1 MKIVIAGAGDVG
13 FHLSRMLSIEDH
25 DIVLIDIAK
34 EKLTYA
40 ENHLDIMVYKGN
52 ATSPENLENAGIR
65 ECDLLIAVTSSQ
77 SVNINVA
84 IIGKQLGAKKTVAR
98 VSYMEYVSENSP
110 VDFKSLGIDYMI
122 SPGELAAIEIE
133 KLIEQPAFTESFDF
147 DKGELSLVGLNLT
160 ETAPLIDRSIQSLAQ
175 LNGELHF
182 MPVAIQRNNDI
193 VIPRGGDF
201 FRLGDHVYF
210 VTQPEGIA
218 QIMQFCDKSATYINN
233 VMILGG
239 SRIGFKTARNLC
251 NELNIKLVERDANKA
266 TDLAEDLNNVLVIH
280 GDGTNVELLE
290 EEGIEEMDAFIAV
303 TGNSETNIMSCLLA
317 KAKGVTKTI
326 ALVENMDYIH
336 LSQTIGIDTLINKKL
351 IAAGDI
357 FRHIRKGNI
366 ISVRNLYDSDA
377 EILEFEVVPNS
388 KITKKPIKDLNFP
401 KTALIGGLV
410 RDGKGYI
417 TLGNTQ
423 IFPGDHV
430 VVFARPESI
439 KKVES
444 FF

>member
-13 FHLSRMLSIEDH
+13 FHLARMLSIESH
-25 DIVLIDIAK
+25 DIVLMDVNK

-52 ATSPENLENAGIR
+52 ATSPQNLVNADIAN
-65 ECDLLIAVTSSQ
+65 CDLLIAVTSSQ
-77 SVNINVA
+77 SININVA
-84 IIGKQLGAKKTVAR
+84 IIGKQLGAKKTIAR

-110 VDFKSLGIDYMI
+110 VDFKSMGIDYMI

-133 KLIEQPAFTESFDF
+133 KLIDKSAFTESFDF
-147 DKGELSLVGLNLT
+147 DKGELSLVGLNLSEDAFIVDKT
-160 ETAPLIDRSIQSLAQ
+160 IQSLSEITD
-175 LNGELHF
+175 ELHF
-182 MPVAIQRNNDI
+182 MPVAIQRESEI
-193 VIPRGGDF
+193 IIPRGNDY
-201 FRLGDHVYF
+201 FRAGDHLYF
-210 VTQPEGIA
+210 VTQPEGVE
-218 QIMQFCDKSATYINN
+218 QVMQFCRKSQIEINN
-233 VMILGG
+233 IMILGG

-251 NELNIKLVERDANKA
+251 NELNIKLIEQNATKA
-266 TDLAEDLNNVLVIH
+266 SELADDLNNVLVIH

-290 EEGIEEMDAFIAV
+290 EESIEEIDAFIAV

-317 KAKGVTKTI
+317 KAKGVSKTI

-366 ISVRNLYDSDA
+366 ISVRNLYDMDA
-377 EILEFEVVPNS
+377 EILEFEVTTGT
-388 KITKKPIKDLNFP
+388 KITKKPIKNLNFP
-401 KTALIGGLV
+401 TSAIIGGLV

-423 IFPGDHV
+423 IYAGDHV
-430 VVFARPESI
+430 VVFARPEAI

>member
-13 FHLSRMLSIEDH
+13 FHLARMLSIEFH
-25 DIVLIDIAK
+25 DIILMDVDK
-34 EKLTYA
+34 EKLAYA

-52 ATSPENLENAGIR
+52 ATSPKHLVNAGM
-65 ECDLLIAVTSSQ
+65 EDCDLLIAVTSSQ

-98 VSYMEYVSENSP
+98 VSYMEYVSDNSP

-122 SPGELAAIEIE
+122 SPGELAATEIE
-133 KLIEQPAFTESFDF
+133 KLIDKSAFTESFDF
-147 DKGELSLVGLNLT
+147 DEGELSLVGLNLNGQ
-160 ETAPLIDRSIQSLAQ
+160 APLIDRSIQSLSEINSE
-175 LNGELHF
+175 LNF
-182 MPVAIQRNNDI
+182 MPVAIQRQSDI
-193 VIPRGGDF
+193 IIPRGRDY
-201 FRLGDHVYF
+201 FRSGDHIYF
-210 VTQPEGIA
+210 VTKPEGIE
-218 QIMQFCDKSATYINN
+218 QIMQLCGKSVIEINSI
-233 VMILGG
+233 MILGG

-251 NELNIKLVERDANKA
+251 NELNIKLVEQNAAKA
-266 TDLAEDLNNVLVIH
+266 AELADDLNNVLVIH

-290 EEGIEEMDAFIAV
+290 EESINEMDAFIAV

-317 KAKGVTKTI
+317 KAKGVSKTI
-326 ALVENMDYIH
+326 ALVENMDYIN

-366 ISVRNLYDSDA
+366 ISVRNLYDTDA
-377 EILEFEVVPNS
+377 EILEFEVTTGT
-388 KITKKPIKDLNFP
+388 KITRKPIKNLNFP
-401 KTALIGGLV
+401 NSAIIGGLV

-417 TLGNTQ
+417 TLGDTQ
-423 IFPGDHV
+423 IYAGDHV
-430 VVFARPESI
+430 VVFSRPEAI

>member
-13 FHLSRMLSIEDH
+13 FHLARMLSMENH
-25 DIVLIDIAK
+25 DIILMDVNK
-34 EKLTYA
+34 EKLAYA

-52 ATSPENLENAGIR
+52 ATSPEHLVNAGM
-65 ECDLLIAVTSSQ
+65 ENCDLLIAVTSSQ

-133 KLIEQPAFTESFDF
+133 KLIDKSAFTESFDF
-147 DKGELSLVGLNLT
+147 DEGELSLVGLNLDGQ
-160 ETAPLIDRSIQSLAQ
+160 APLIDRSILSLAQ
-175 LNGELHF
+175 LNGELNF
-182 MPVAIQRNNDI
+182 MPVAIQRKSEIIIPKGNDY
-193 VIPRGGDF
+193 
-201 FRLGDHVYF
+201 FRSGDHIYF
-210 VTQPEGIA
+210 VARPEGIE
-218 QIMQFCDKSATYINN
+218 QIMELCSKKTIEINN
-233 VMILGG
+233 IMILGG

-251 NELNIKLVERDANKA
+251 NELSIKLIEQNATKA
-266 TDLAEDLNNVLVIH
+266 AELADDLNNVLVIH
-280 GDGTNVELLE
+280 GDGTNVELLDE
-290 EEGIEEMDAFIAV
+290 ESIGEMDAFIAV

-317 KAKGVTKTI
+317 KAKGVSKTI
-326 ALVENMDYIH
+326 ALVENMDYIN

-366 ISVRNLYDSDA
+366 ISVRNLYDTDA
-377 EILEFEVVPNS
+377 EILEFEVTTGT
-388 KITKKPIKDLNFP
+388 KITRKPIKQLNFP
-401 KTALIGGLV
+401 KSAIIGGLV

-417 TLGNTQ
+417 TLGDTQ
-423 IFPGDHV
+423 IYAGDHV
-430 VVFARPESI
+430 VVFAHPEAI

>member
-13 FHLSRMLSIEDH
+13 FHLARMLSIESH
-25 DIVLIDIAK
+25 DIVLMDVNK
-34 EKLTYA
+34 EKLNYA

-52 ATSPENLENAGIR
+52 ATSPQNLVNADIAN
-65 ECDLLIAVTSSQ
+65 CDLLIAVTSSQ
-77 SVNINVA
+77 SININVA

-110 VDFKSLGIDYMI
+110 VDFKSMGIDYMI

-133 KLIEQPAFTESFDF
+133 KLIDKSAFTESFDF
-147 DKGELSLVGLNLT
+147 DKGELSLVGLNLSEDAFIVDKT
-160 ETAPLIDRSIQSLAQ
+160 IQSLSEITD
-175 LNGELHF
+175 ELHF
-182 MPVAIQRNNDI
+182 MPVAIQRNNEI
-193 VIPRGGDF
+193 IIPRGNDY
-201 FRLGDHVYF
+201 FRTGDHLYF
-210 VTQPEGIA
+210 VTQPEGVE
-218 QIMQFCDKSATYINN
+218 QVMQFCRKSQIDINN
-233 VMILGG
+233 IMILGG

-251 NELNIKLVERDANKA
+251 NELSIKLIEQNAAKA
-266 TDLAEDLNNVLVIH
+266 SELADDLNNVLVIH

-290 EEGIEEMDAFIAV
+290 EEAIEEMDAFIAV

-317 KAKGVTKTI
+317 KAKGVSKTI

-366 ISVRNLYDSDA
+366 ISVRNLYDMDA
-377 EILEFEVVPNS
+377 EILEFEVTTGT
-388 KITKKPIKDLNFP
+388 KITKKPIKNLNFP
-401 KTALIGGLV
+401 TSAIIGGLV

-423 IFPGDHV
+423 IYAGDHV
-430 VVFARPESI
+430 VVFARPEAI

>member
-13 FHLSRMLSIEDH
+13 FHLARMLSIENH
-25 DIVLIDIAK
+25 DIILMDVDK

-52 ATSPENLENAGIR
+52 ATSPQNLVNAGIHD
-65 ECDLLIAVTSSQ
+65 CDLLIAVTSSQ
-77 SVNINVA
+77 SININVA

-98 VSYMEYVSENSP
+98 VSYMEYVSENSS

-133 KLIEQPAFTESFDF
+133 KLIDKSAFTESFDF
-147 DKGELSLVGLNLT
+147 DKGELSLVGLNLNGQ
-160 ETAPLIDRSIQSLAQ
+160 APLIDRSILSLSE
-175 LNGELHF
+175 LNSELNF
-182 MPVAIQRNNDI
+182 MPVAIQRQKEIIIPKGNDY
-193 VIPRGGDF
+193 
-201 FRLGDHVYF
+201 FRNGDHIYF
-210 VTQPEGIA
+210 VTRPEGIE
-218 QIMQFCDKSATYINN
+218 QIMQLCGKSMIEINN
-233 VMILGG
+233 IMILGG

-251 NELNIKLVERDANKA
+251 NELNIKLVEQNAAKA
-266 TDLAEDLNNVLVIH
+266 AELAEDLNNVLVIH
-280 GDGTNVELLE
+280 GDGTNVDLLE
-290 EEGIEEMDAFIAV
+290 EESINEMDAFIAV

-317 KAKGVTKTI
+317 KAKGVSKTI

-366 ISVRNLYDSDA
+366 ISVRNLYDTDA
-377 EILEFEVVPNS
+377 EILEFEVTTGT
-388 KITKKPIKDLNFP
+388 KITKKPIKNLNFP
-401 KTALIGGLV
+401 KSAIIGGLV

-423 IFPGDHV
+423 IYAGDHV
-430 VVFARPESI
+430 VVFSHPEAI